1 VYLKLRCYCRKFLGG
16 EARRG
21 DGDGDGGDG
30 NGDGDGDGDVGGGEK
45 WVGMFWVGM
54 YVDCGR
60 MDLILGVGR
69 DERGG

>member
-1 VYLKLRCYCRKFLGG
+1 LEWVGLVWGLGLG
-16 EARRG
+16 LG
-21 DGDGDGGDG
+21 MW
-30 NGDGDGDGDVGGGEK
+30 GGGEK